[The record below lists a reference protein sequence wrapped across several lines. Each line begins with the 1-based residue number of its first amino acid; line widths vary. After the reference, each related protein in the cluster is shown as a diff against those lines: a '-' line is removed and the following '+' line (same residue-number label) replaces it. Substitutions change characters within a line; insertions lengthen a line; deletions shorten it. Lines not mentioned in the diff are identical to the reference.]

1 MRRSVAGRRV
11 IIRGM
16 ARALEGLRVV
26 DCSRLIA
33 GGVLATVL
41 ADHGADVVKVENP
54 RGGDPLR
61 TWLRERGE
69 LWWKVYARGKRSI
82 TLNLTTPRGQA
93 LLRRLLRDADVL
105 IENYVPGTF
114 EKWGLD
120 WPTLSAD
127 NPRLIFARVSGWG
140 QDGPYR
146 DRPGFGTMVEAMS
159 GFAVTTGDA
168 EGPPTL
174 PSFPMAD
181 MVAALAGA
189 AAVLAALR
197 HRDQVS
203 GRGQV
208 VDISL
213 YEPLL
218 SVLGPD
224 AAGYAVDGTV
234 RTRHGNT
241 SDNASP
247 RGTYRTRE
255 GKWNALPASTPAST
269 AALFGSLGLAHLLAD
284 PRFATNDARVR
295 HNDLVDAALATSIG
309 ERTLDEM
316 RGLFESSDLTAC
328 AVYDIA
334 DITKDPHVIAR
345 GILLDVADPQLGAV
359 RMTAPTPRLTA
370 TPADVRWAGPPLGA
384 HNAEVYGALG
394 ISGAELEH
402 LKRDGIV

>member
-1 MRRSVAGRRV
+1 MSG
-11 IIRGM
+11 
-16 ARALEGLRVV
+16 ALAGLRVI

-82 TLNLTTPRGQA
+82 TLNLAHPRGQA
-93 LLRRLLRDADVL
+93 LLRRLARDADVL
-105 IENYVPGTF
+105 VENYVPGTF
-114 EKWGLD
+114 ERWGLGWD
-120 WPTLSAD
+120 ALAAE

-159 GFAVTTGDA
+159 GFAHTTGEAD
-168 EGPPTL
+168 GPPTL

-181 MVAALAGA
+181 MVAALAGVG
-189 AAVLAALR
+189 AVLAALR
-197 HRDQVS
+197 HRDQIS

-218 SVLGPD
+218 AVLGPD
-224 AAGYAVDGTV
+224 AAGYALDGTI
-234 RTRHGNT
+234 RARHGNT

-247 RGTYRTRE
+247 RGTYRTLDDR
-255 GKWNALPASTPAST
+255 WIALSASTPASAKAVFT
-269 AALFGSLGLAHLLAD
+269 ALGLAPLLDD
-284 PRFATNDARVR
+284 PRFASNDARVEYR
-295 HNDLVDAALATSIG
+295 ELVDATIAQAIG
-309 ERTLDEM
+309 QRTLDEL
-316 RGLFESSDLTAC
+316 RGLFEAGDLTAC
-328 AVYDIA
+328 PVYDSA
-334 DITKDPHVIAR
+334 DIAKDPHVIAR
-345 GILLDVADPQLGAV
+345 GVLIDVPDPALGAV
-359 RMTAPTPRLTA
+359 RMTAPTPRLTE
-370 TPADVRWAGPPLGA
+370 TPAAVRGVGPPLGA
-384 HNAEVYGALG
+384 HNREVYGALG
-394 ISGAELEH
+394 ITDTALEG

>member
-1 MRRSVAGRRV
+1 MAG
-11 IIRGM
+11 
-16 ARALEGLRVV
+16 ALAGLRVI

-82 TLNLTTPRGQA
+82 TLNLTQPRGQA
-93 LLRRLLRDADVL
+93 LLRRLVRDADVV

-114 EKWGLD
+114 ERWGLGWD
-120 WPTLSAD
+120 VLSAA
-127 NPRLIFARVSGWG
+127 NPRLVFARVSGWG

-146 DRPGFGTMVEAMS
+146 ERPGFGTMVEAMS
-159 GFAVTTGDA
+159 GFAHTTGDA
-168 EGPPTL
+168 DGPPTL

-181 MVAALAGA
+181 MVAALAGCT
-189 AAVLAALR
+189 AVLAALR
-197 HRDQVS
+197 HRDHVS

-224 AAGYAVDGTV
+224 AAGYALDGTV
-234 RTRHGNT
+234 RERHGNT

-247 RGTYRTRE
+247 RGTYRTRD
-255 GKWNALPASTPAST
+255 GKWIALSASTPASA
-269 AALFGSLGLAHLLAD
+269 AALFGSLGLGHLLDD

-295 HNDLVDAALATSIG
+295 HNDLVDGALARAIG

-334 DITKDPHVIAR
+334 DIAKDPHVIAR
-345 GILLDVADPQLGAV
+345 GILVDVPDRDLGAV
-359 RMTAPTPRLTA
+359 RMTAPTPRLAT
-370 TPADVRWAGPPLGA
+370 TPAAVRWPGPPLGA
-384 HNAEVYGALG
+384 HNAEVFGALG
-394 ISGAELEH
+394 ISETELAH
-402 LKRDGIV
+402 LKREGIV

>member
-1 MRRSVAGRRV
+1 MRG
-11 IIRGM
+11 
-16 ARALEGLRVV
+16 ALAGLRVV

-33 GGVLATVL
+33 GGVLATIL

-61 TWLRERGE
+61 TWLKERGE

-82 TLNLTTPRGQA
+82 TLNLAHPRGQT
-93 LLRRLLRDADVL
+93 LLTRLVKDADVL
-105 IENYVPGTF
+105 VENFVPGTL
-114 EKWGLD
+114 EKWGLG
-120 WPTLSAD
+120 WEVLSAE
-127 NPRLIFARVSGWG
+127 NPRLVLARVSGWG

-159 GFAVTTGDA
+159 GFAAATGPAD
-168 EGPPTL
+168 GPPTL

-197 HRDQVS
+197 HRDHVS

-208 VDISL
+208 IDLSL

-218 SVLGPD
+218 SLLGPI
-224 AAGYAVDGTV
+224 AAEYALDGTI
-234 RTRHGNT
+234 RTRHGNQ

-255 GKWNALPASTPAST
+255 GKWVALSASTPAS
-269 AALFGSLGLAHLLAD
+269 ARALFDGLGLADLLED
-284 PRFATNDARVR
+284 PRFSTNDARVA
-295 HNDLVDAALATSIG
+295 HNDLVDAALARAIG

-316 RGLFESSDLTAC
+316 LHRFETLDLTA
-328 AVYDIA
+328 APVYDIA
-334 DITKDPHVIAR
+334 DIIKDPHVVAR
-345 GILLDVADPQLGAV
+345 SILVDVPDADLGTV
-359 RMTAPTPRLTA
+359 RMTAPTPRLA
-370 TPADVRWAGPPLGA
+370 DTPASVRWAGPPLGA
-384 HNAEVYGALG
+384 HNRDVYASLGLDAAE
-394 ISGAELEH
+394 IDELE
-402 LKRDGIV
+402 RDGII